1 MFVYTSYKEAKK
13 NAPYCIALG
22 SFDGVHIGHL
32 KLIESIISKA
42 KKLNCKSMIYTFLD
56 HPKKTLYPNCLPEI
70 ITSDRLR
77 MRIFK
82 KYGLDSIYLENF
94 INIKNMNSENFISEV
109 LIKKFQIKCVVAGYN
124 FRFGLNKNGDTKVL
138 KMLGEKY
145 GFEVLIIE
153 PVIIKGNIVSSSL
166 IRELLKDGEVEITK
180 EYLGRYFS
188 INGIVIHGRKN
199 GCKIGIRTA
208 NIEVEKDI
216 VLPKKGVYFTST
228 VIDNIEYKSVTNIGY
243 NPTFNGKKI
252 SIETH
257 IIDFNDYIYDTDV
270 EVVFL
275 KWHREEKYFSSI
287 NELKQQINYDINCRL
302 ISNI

>member
-1 MFVYTSYKEAKK
+1 
-13 NAPYCIALG
+13 
-22 SFDGVHIGHL
+22 
-32 KLIESIISKA
+32 
-42 KKLNCKSMIYTFLD
+42 
-56 HPKKTLYPNCLPEI
+56 
-70 ITSDRLR
+70 
-77 MRIFK
+77 
-82 KYGLDSIYLENF
+82 
-94 INIKNMNSENFISEV
+94 
-109 LIKKFQIKCVVAGYN
+109 
-124 FRFGLNKNGDTKVL
+124 
-138 KMLGEKY
+138 MLGEKY

-166 IRELLKDGEVEITK
+166 IRELLKGGEVEITK

-302 ISNI
+302 VSNI